1 MSSLRVTWE
10 KLSALGTESLSQEE
24 ERKVR
29 LLNQCSIIAGISL
42 AGFALLYLVD
52 PLTMWHGIVLDLGF
66 AGWQLSNLALTKRR
80 LYALAHAQFLFLC
93 NLQLALAA
101 FYVGPGLGYQY
112 YFFPFISVVF
122 LVTPRRLSGLYPFA
136 LASLGL
142 YLYFELVARPED
154 AVVSFSPGL
163 TSLVRMVILISTCVT
178 LALIAFLFDADTRE
192 AEHKLAAEHDRSERL
207 LLNILPKSISER
219 LKGGQQAIAD
229 GFANVT
235 VLFADIVGFTV
246 LSARLPPQELVR
258 VLNEV
263 FSRFDEL
270 AEKYRLEKIKTI
282 GDAYMVAAGL
292 PDPRPDHAEAVARM
306 AIDMRTA
313 LAELNKKHGYDLE
326 IRIGINSGPVVA
338 GVIGKKKFIYDLWGD
353 TVNTASRME
362 SHGVKDAIHVTDA
375 TAELLRD
382 SFVLESRGPIE
393 IKGKGEM
400 ETFLV
405 LGQKIGS
412 RAAR

>member
-1 MSSLRVTWE
+1 VSRLRETWE
-10 KLSALGTESLSQEE
+10 SVSSLGTEALPLEE
-24 ERKVR
+24 QRKVR
-29 LLNQCSIIAGISL
+29 LLNQCSAIAAISL
-42 AGFALLYLVD
+42 SGFALLYLID
-52 PLTMWHGIVLDLGF
+52 PIAMWHGVVLDLGF
-66 AGWQLSNLALTKRR
+66 AGWQLTNLALTKRR
-80 LYALAHAQFLFLC
+80 LYALAHAQFLLLC
-93 NLQLALAA
+93 NVQLAIAA
-101 FYVGPGLGYQY
+101 YYVGPSLGYQY

-122 LVTPRRLSGLYPFA
+122 LVTPRRLWRLYPFA
-136 LASLGL
+136 ALSLGL

-154 AVVSFSPGL
+154 AVVSFSPRL
-163 TSLVRMVILISTCVT
+163 TSIVRLVILVSTCVT

-192 AEHKLAAEHDRSERL
+192 AEHKLAEEHDRSERL
-207 LLNILPKSISER
+207 LLNILPRTISER

-229 GFANVT
+229 GFANVS

-270 AEKYRLEKIKTI
+270 AEKHRLEKIKTI

-292 PDPRPDHAEAVARM
+292 PEPRPDHAEAVARM
-306 AIDMRTA
+306 AIEMRQA
-313 LAELNKKHGYDLE
+313 LADLNRKNDYGLE
-326 IRIGINSGPVVA
+326 VRIGINSGPVVA

-362 SHGVKDAIHVTDA
+362 SHGVKDGIHVTEA
-375 TAELLRD
+375 TADLLRER
-382 SFVLESRGPIE
+382 FVLQPRGRIE
-393 IKGKGEM
+393 VKGKGEM

-405 LGQKIGS
+405 VGEK
-412 RAAR
+412 

>member
-1 MSSLRVTWE
+1 
-10 KLSALGTESLSQEE
+10 
-24 ERKVR
+24 
-29 LLNQCSIIAGISL
+29 
-42 AGFALLYLVD
+42 
-52 PLTMWHGIVLDLGF
+52 MWHGIVLDVGF

-80 LYALAHAQFLFLC
+80 LYTLAHAQFLLLC
-93 NLQLALAA
+93 NLQLAIAV
-101 FYVGPGLGYQY
+101 FYVGPALGYQY

-122 LVTPRRLSGLYPFA
+122 LVTPRRLAALYPIS
-136 LASLGL
+136 LLSLGL
-142 YLYFELVARPED
+142 YLYFELVARQED
-154 AVVSFSPGL
+154 AVVSFSPRL
-163 TSLVRMVILISTCVT
+163 TDLVRLVIIVSTCIT

-207 LLNILPKSISER
+207 LLNILPRTISER

-229 GFANVT
+229 GFANVS

-246 LSARLPPQELVR
+246 LSAKLPPQELVR

-270 AEKYRLEKIKTI
+270 AEKHRLEKIKTI

-292 PDPRPDHAEAVARM
+292 PEPRPDHAEAVALM
-306 AIDMRTA
+306 ALEMRAA
-313 LAELNKKHGYDLE
+313 LDGLNRKHGYELE
-326 IRIGINSGPVVA
+326 VRIGINSGPVVA

-362 SHGVKDAIHVTDA
+362 SHGVKDAIHVTQA
-375 TAELLRD
+375 TAELLKEKFD
-382 SFVLESRGPIE
+382 LESRGPIE
-393 IKGKGEM
+393 VKGKGEM

-405 LGQKIGS
+405 LGEKP
-412 RAAR
+412 